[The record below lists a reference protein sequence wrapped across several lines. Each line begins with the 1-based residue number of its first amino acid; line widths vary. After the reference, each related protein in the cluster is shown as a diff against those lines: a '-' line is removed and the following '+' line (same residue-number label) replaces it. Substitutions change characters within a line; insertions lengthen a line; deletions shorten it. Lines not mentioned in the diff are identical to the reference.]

1 MSTGPGTGAENGKKY
16 RVIGTRPIRHD
27 GVDKVTGDARYGSD
41 IHLPGMLHGKVLR
54 SPHAHARIV
63 SIDTSKAEAHPGVRA
78 VITAADLPAAA
89 GKASHEPIHNI
100 LAGTKALYDGH
111 AIAAVAA
118 TNVHDAEEAL
128 DLIEVEYDI
137 LDPVMDVREAM
148 KADATLLHDSLKT
161 SGIGEESDEA
171 SNISQHFR
179 HEHGDLDVGFAAAD
193 FVIEREFTTAM
204 VHQGY
209 VEPQN
214 ATAHVAAD
222 GRVTVWC
229 STQAAFGVR
238 EEVADMCDI
247 PLSNIKVVPME
258 IGGGF
263 GGKLFVVLEPLAVL
277 LSKQSGKPVK
287 MTMTRAEVLQATG
300 PTSGSHVTVRM
311 GAKKNGKLTAAKVE
325 LAYEAGAYAG
335 SPVSMAAMCVLA
347 PYLLEHVRIDG
358 YDVVVNRPK
367 AGAYRAPGATNA
379 AFASESVID
388 ELAGMCG
395 LDGVEFRLRN
405 AVKEGDRRADGPV
418 FARIGFIETLEAAR
432 DSDHWQTPLGEPESE
447 HLRRGRGIASGFWF
461 NIAGNASATL
471 TVNADGGLTLIEGS
485 VDIGGSRTAC
495 AMIVAEVLGLEAED
509 VHPHV
514 GDTDSVGY
522 TDFTGGSSTAHKTG
536 WVSHDAELK
545 IKAEVVE
552 RAAKMLEVDP
562 SEVTYHDDATLTAS
576 SKPGESL
583 TFAEVAAA
591 ANGTGGPIT
600 AECSKNSGGAGP
612 GFGTHVVDVEVD
624 IETGKVSIL
633 RFTAVQDV
641 GTALH
646 PSYVEGQLQGGAV
659 QGVGWALNEEYFYDE
674 KGRLANASY
683 LDYRVPTT
691 LDVPMIEAILV
702 EVPNPHHPYGVRG
715 VGETPIIPP
724 VAAIGNAIGAA
735 TGKRMYHTP
744 MNPPY
749 VLEKVLGS

>member
-1 MSTGPGTGAENGKKY
+1 MASDKKY
-16 RVIGTRPIRHD
+16 RVLGTRPIRHD
-27 GVDKVTGDARYGSD
+27 GVDKVTGDARYGAD
-41 IHLPGMLHGKVLR
+41 VHLPGMLHGKVLR

-63 SIDTSKAEAHPGVRA
+63 SIDTSKAEAHPAVRA
-78 VITAADLPAAA
+78 VITGADLPGASE
-89 GKASHEPIHNI
+89 KPSHEPIHNI
-100 LAGTKALYDGH
+100 LAGAKALYHGH
-111 AIAAVAA
+111 PIAAVAA

-128 DLIEVEYDI
+128 DLIDVEYDV

-148 KADATLLHDSLKT
+148 KEDATLLHDSLRT
-161 SGIGEESDEA
+161 SGLGEASDEP

-179 HEHGDLDVGFAAAD
+179 HQHGDLDVGFAAAD
-193 FVIEREFTTAM
+193 YVIEREFTTAM

-209 VEPQN
+209 IEPQN
-214 ATAHVAAD
+214 ATAHVTPD

-238 EEVADMCDI
+238 EEVSDMCDI

-263 GGKLFVVLEPLAVL
+263 GGKLFVVLEPLAVC
-277 LSKQSGKPVK
+277 LSAKSGKPVK

-300 PTSGSHVTVRM
+300 PTSGSHVKVRM
-311 GAKKNGKLTAAKVE
+311 GCKTSGKITAADVT

-379 AFASESVID
+379 AFGSESVID
-388 ELAGMCG
+388 ELAKMCG
-395 LDGVEFRLRN
+395 IDGVEFRLLN

-432 DSDHWQTPLGEPESE
+432 DGEHWNTPLGESE
-447 HLRRGRGIASGFWF
+447 DSSVKRGRGIASGFWF

-471 TVNADGGLTLIEGS
+471 SVTADGNVTLVEGS
-485 VDIGGSRTAC
+485 VDIGGSRTTM

-509 VHPHV
+509 VHPIV
-514 GDTDSVGY
+514 GDTDAIGY
-522 TDFTGGSSTAHKTG
+522 TDFTGGSSTTHKMG
-536 WVSHDAELK
+536 WVCHEAALA

-552 RAAKMLEVDP
+552 RAAKMLEVDA

-576 SKPGESL
+576 SKPDEKL
-583 TFAEVAAA
+583 TFADVAAA

-600 AECSKNSGGAGP
+600 AEHSKNSGGAGP

-633 RFTAVQDV
+633 RFTAIQDV
-641 GTALH
+641 GHALH

-659 QGVGWALNEEYFYDE
+659 QGIGWALNEEYFYDE
-674 KGRLANASY
+674 KGLLANASY

-691 LDVPMIEAILV
+691 LDVPMVDAVLV
-702 EVPNPHHPYGVRG
+702 EVPNPNHPYGVRG

-724 VAAIGNAIGAA
+724 VAAIGNAVAAA

-744 MNPPY
+744 MNPAY
-749 VLEKVLGS
+749 VMTRVLS

>member
-1 MSTGPGTGAENGKKY
+1 MAAKKKY
-16 RVIGTRPIRHD
+16 RVLGTRPIRHD
-27 GVDKVTGDARYGSD
+27 GVDKVTGDARYGAD

-63 SIDTSKAEAHPGVRA
+63 SIDTSKAEAHPAVRS
-78 VITAADLPAAA
+78 VITGADLPGAAD
-89 GKASHEPIHNI
+89 KPSHGPIHNI
-100 LAGTKALYDGH
+100 LAGDKALYHGH
-111 AIAAVAA
+111 PIAAVAA

-128 DLIEVEYDI
+128 DLIEVVYDV

-148 KADATLLHDSLKT
+148 KEGSALLHDSLRT
-161 SGIGEESDEA
+161 SGLGEASDEA

-179 HEHGDLDVGFAAAD
+179 HEHGDLDVGFAASD
-193 FVIEREFTTAM
+193 YVIEREFTTAM

-209 VEPQN
+209 IEPQN
-214 ATAHVAAD
+214 ATAHVTPD

-238 EEVADMCDI
+238 EEVSDICGI

-263 GGKLFVVLEPLAVL
+263 GGKLFVVLEPLAVC
-277 LSKQSGKPVK
+277 LSSKSGKPVK

-300 PTSGSHVTVRM
+300 PTSGSHVKVRM
-311 GAKKNGKLTAAKVE
+311 GAKANGKLTAADVT

-395 LDGVEFRLRN
+395 MDGVEFRLLN

-418 FARIGFIETLEAAR
+418 FARIGFVETLQAAL
-432 DSDHWQTPLGEPESE
+432 DSEHWQTPLGESDDPS
-447 HLRRGRGIASGFWF
+447 LSRGRGIASGFWF

-471 TVNADGGLTLIEGS
+471 TVNADGKLTLVEGS
-485 VDIGGSRTAC
+485 VDIGGSRTTM

-509 VHPHV
+509 VHPIV
-514 GDTDSVGY
+514 GDTDAIGY
-522 TDFTGGSSTAHKTG
+522 TDFTGGSSTTHKMG
-536 WVSHDAELK
+536 WVCHEAALV
-545 IKAEVVE
+545 IKGEVVE
-552 RAAKMLEVDP
+552 RAAKMLEVDS
-562 SEVTYHDDATLTAS
+562 SEVTYHDDATLTAA
-576 SKPGESL
+576 SKPDKKL
-583 TFAEVAAA
+583 TFADVAAA

-600 AECSKNSGGAGP
+600 AEHSKNSGGAGP

-633 RFTAVQDV
+633 RFTAIQDV
-641 GTALH
+641 GHALH

-659 QGVGWALNEEYFYDE
+659 QGIGWALNEEYFYDE
-674 KGRLANASY
+674 KGLLANASY

-691 LDVPMIEAILV
+691 LDVPMVEAILV
-702 EVPNPHHPYGVRG
+702 EVPNPTHPYGVRG

-724 VAAIGNAIGAA
+724 VAAIGNAIAAA
-735 TGKRMYHTP
+735 TGKRMFHTP
-744 MNPPY
+744 MNPAY
-749 VLEKVLGS
+749 IMTRVLN

>member
-1 MSTGPGTGAENGKKY
+1 MAPENGNGKKY

-27 GVDKVTGDARYGSD
+27 GVDKVTGDARYGAD
-41 IHLPGMLHGKVLR
+41 VHLPGMLHGKVLR

-63 SIDTSKAEAHPGVRA
+63 SIDTSKAEAHPSVRA
-78 VITAADLPAAA
+78 VITGADLPGGIGKPSHAAV
-89 GKASHEPIHNI
+89 HNI
-100 LAGTKALYDGH
+100 LADDKVLYHGH
-111 AIAAVAA
+111 PVAAVAA
-118 TNVHDAEEAL
+118 INLHDAEAAL
-128 DLIEVEYDI
+128 DLIDVEYDV
-137 LDPVMDVREAM
+137 LDPVMDVRDAM
-148 KADATLLHDSLKT
+148 KDDATLLHDSLMT
-161 SGIGEESDEA
+161 SGIGEESDKP

-179 HEHGDLDVGFAAAD
+179 HEHGSLDEGFTAAD
-193 FVIEREFTTAM
+193 YVIEREFTTAM

-214 ATAHVAAD
+214 ATAHVTPE

-263 GGKLFVVLEPLAVL
+263 GGKLFVVLEPLAGL
-277 LSKQSGKPVK
+277 MSAKSGKPVK

-300 PTSGSHVTVRM
+300 PTSGSWIKVRM
-311 GAKKNGKLTAAKVE
+311 GAKANGKLTAAEVV

-379 AFASESVID
+379 AYGSESVID

-395 LDGVEFRLRN
+395 MDGVEFRLLN

-418 FARIGFIETLEAAR
+418 YARIGFVETLEAAQ
-432 DSDHWQTPLGEPESE
+432 DSEHWQTPLGEPSNGSTS
-447 HLRRGRGIASGFWF
+447 RGRGIASGFWF

-471 TVNADGGLTLIEGS
+471 TVNADGKLTLIEGS
-485 VDIGGSRTAC
+485 VDIGGSRVVM

-509 VHPHV
+509 IHPIV
-514 GDTDSVGY
+514 GDTDAVGY
-522 TDFTGGSSTAHKTG
+522 TDFTGGSSTAHKMG
-536 WVSHDAELK
+536 WVCHEAALK

-576 SKPGESL
+576 SKPDDKL
-583 TFAEVAAA
+583 TFADVAAA

-600 AECSKNSGGAGP
+600 ADYSKNSGGAGP
-612 GFGTHVVDVEVD
+612 GFATHVVDVEVD
-624 IETGKVSIL
+624 TDTGKVEIL
-633 RFTAVQDV
+633 RFTAIQDV
-641 GTALH
+641 GRAMH
-646 PSYVEGQLQGGAV
+646 PSYVEGQIQGGAV
-659 QGVGWALNEEYFYDE
+659 QGVGWALNEEYFYDD
-674 KGRLANASY
+674 KGLLVNDSY
-683 LDYRVPTT
+683 LDYRIPTT
-691 LDVPMIEAILV
+691 LDVPMIEAVLV

-724 VAAIGNAIGAA
+724 VAAIGNAIADA

-744 MNPPY
+744 MNPGY
-749 VLEKVLGS
+749 VITRLLG